1 MLHAA
6 SMPELHSNRTL
17 NCSQDETDQNQN
29 FQNKALAKSHSTSPT
44 HKRAKS
50 AAKHQ
55 IQTNGFSRK
64 STSLNGIP
72 EVDMSNEAIFA
83 MIVTSWGL
91 DPSLNHLPLVQ
102 DNECID
108 EEDLSEL
115 LSAIAYERVFS

>member
-17 NCSQDETDQNQN
+17 NRSQDEAYQIQN
-29 FQNKALAKSHSTSPT
+29 FQNGAHAKTNSRSPT

-50 AAKHQ
+50 TAKHQ
-55 IQTNGFSRK
+55 IQTNDLVRK
-64 STSLNGIP
+64 SISLNDIP

-102 DNECID
+102 DEERITR
-108 EEDLSEL
+108 EDLSEL
-115 LSAIAYERVFS
+115 LSAIAYDQVFS